1 MHGRPRV
8 MSIRQQQELPVIAD
22 DDEIGLIFLGL
33 LRRFVQPSDRD
44 EFTSVMATFYNQVH
58 CAGYNEKESEFFESI
73 GYLG

>member
-1 MHGRPRV
+1 

-33 LRRFVQPSDRD
+33 LRRFVTPADRE
-44 EFTSVMATFYNQVH
+44 EFTSVMASFYNQVH
-58 CAGYNEKESEFFESI
+58 CAGRDERESEFFEAI